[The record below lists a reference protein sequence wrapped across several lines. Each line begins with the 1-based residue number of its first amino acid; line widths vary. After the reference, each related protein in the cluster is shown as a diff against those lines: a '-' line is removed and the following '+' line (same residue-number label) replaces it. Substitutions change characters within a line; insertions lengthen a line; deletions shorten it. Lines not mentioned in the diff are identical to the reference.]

1 MTVKTNIT
9 SRRRSIT
16 LPDGKVIELKPGQS
30 VRDSLKGN
38 KMRDLKISR
47 NRLETIRRLDK
58 EKKKRE
64 LKNKVDKYE

>member
-1 MTVKTNIT
+1 
-9 SRRRSIT
+9 
-16 LPDGKVIELKPGQS
+16 
-30 VRDSLKGN
+30 
-38 KMRDLKISR
+38 MRDLKISR